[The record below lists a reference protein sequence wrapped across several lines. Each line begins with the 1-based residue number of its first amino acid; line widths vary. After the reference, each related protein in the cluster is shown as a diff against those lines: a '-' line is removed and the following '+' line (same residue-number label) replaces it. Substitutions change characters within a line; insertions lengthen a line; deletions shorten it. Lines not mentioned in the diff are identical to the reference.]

1 LLDINWIFYRYNCRY
16 GPKDHSHK
24 VLAIIKNTAFKKA
37 PLDKKG
43 KAIPKGKIKIQ
54 ITSKN
59 SGGSQKKSN

>member
-1 LLDINWIFYRYNCRY
+1 M
-16 GPKDHSHK
+16 
-24 VLAIIKNTAFKKA
+24 AFKKA